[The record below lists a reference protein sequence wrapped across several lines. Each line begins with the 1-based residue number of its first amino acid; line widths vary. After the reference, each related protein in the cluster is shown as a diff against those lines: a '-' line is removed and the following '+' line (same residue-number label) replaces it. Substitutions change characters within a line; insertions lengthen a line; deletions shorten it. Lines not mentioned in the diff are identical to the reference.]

1 MARIG
6 DATADK
12 WDSGIEYMYP
22 EEEEGYVRTTAR
34 ALFASKAAG
43 LVSAAVVLGGC
54 DIGGDCKC
62 VELSF

>member
-34 ALFASKAAG
+34 ALLASKAAG
-43 LVSAAVVLGGC
+43 LLSSLAAVILVV
-54 DIGGDCKC
+54 IAN
-62 VELSF
+62 VSN

>member
-22 EEEEGYVRTTAR
+22 EEEDQGYVRTTAR

-43 LVSAAVVLGGC
+43 LSSLAAVILVV
-54 DIGGDCKC
+54 IAN
-62 VELSF
+62 VSN